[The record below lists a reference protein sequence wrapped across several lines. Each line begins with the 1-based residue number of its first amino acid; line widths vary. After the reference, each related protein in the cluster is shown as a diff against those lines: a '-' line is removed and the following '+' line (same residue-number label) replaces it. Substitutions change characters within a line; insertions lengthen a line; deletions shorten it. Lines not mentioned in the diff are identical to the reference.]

1 MSKTYL
7 IITCCINNTVGIT
20 WSDKRRQQ
28 YYLAIANVLNL
39 CPPEIKPII
48 VENSCVDKSYLDV
61 FNCDVVYTKSSTPLR
76 EGELLL
82 HKGHNELNDIKYVIQ
97 KYDIQDCDMI
107 IKMTGRYLLFQ
118 PEFFTTVL
126 ANPCKDTF
134 FKQYNVCT
142 YEKDNISIV
151 LGLFALR
158 SKYFKLFEY
167 RNHDKGAEEDFRLF
181 INEFI
186 SSEQMVKVD
195 KLWLRVYLGQN
206 DKMLDV

>member
-7 IITCCINNTVGIT
+7 IITCCINNNVGIT
-20 WSDKRRQQ
+20 WSDKRKQQ

-39 CPPEIKPII
+39 CPSEITPII

-61 FNCDVVYTKSSTPLR
+61 FKCDVVYTKSSAPLR
-76 EGELLL
+76 EGDLLL

-97 KYDIQDCDMI
+97 KYNIQDSDMI

-118 PEFFTTVL
+118 NEFFTSVL
-126 ANPCKDTF
+126 ANPTKDAF
-134 FKQYNVCT
+134 FRQYNVCT
-142 YEKDNISIV
+142 YEKDDISIV

-158 SKYFKLFEY
+158 AKYFTNFEY
-167 RNHDKGAEEDFRLF
+167 RNHEVGAEEDFRTY
-181 INEFI
+181 INQYI
-186 SSEQMVKVD
+186 NPTNIVKVD
-195 KLWLRVYLGQN
+195 KLWLRVFLGMN